1 MATRHQVRECVV
13 GLLYAHE
20 LGNDNIVNIIDDM
33 LEDKKIRN
41 KQKDFAKLLFNGVP
55 DNKEAIDNKIISQ
68 LNEHYS
74 FERIGN
80 IEKSILRLG
89 VYEILFSEVDEA
101 VIINEAIEI
110 TKDIGNENSS
120 KFVNGVLDSIK
131 RG

>member
-1 MATRHQVRECVV
+1 LATRHQVRECVV

-41 KQKDFAKLLFNGVP
+41 KQKDFAKLLFNGVL

>member
-41 KQKDFAKLLFNGVP
+41 KQKDFAKLLFNGVL